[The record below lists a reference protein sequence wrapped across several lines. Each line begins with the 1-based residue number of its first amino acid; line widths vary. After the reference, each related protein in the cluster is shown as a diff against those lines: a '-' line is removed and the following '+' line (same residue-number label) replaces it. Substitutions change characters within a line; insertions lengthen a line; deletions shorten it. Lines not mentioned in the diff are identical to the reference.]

1 MAISSSATRILATLG
16 PATSSPEMIRE
27 LVEAGAN
34 AFRLNFSH
42 GVKED
47 HAERYNTIRAVAEE
61 TGKPITVLADLQGPK
76 LRIGTV
82 DEDVVLEKGDRFIF
96 DQTGEQGNRSRV
108 TLPHP
113 EIFDAILPGHRM
125 MVNDGKLQF
134 IVRTVDTGIIETE
147 VLVGGKLTDRK
158 GVNVPDVSL
167 DISPLTEKDRADLD
181 FALSLGVDWVAL
193 SFVQRVSDIIEARSI
208 IKDRAAIMV
217 KIEKPQ
223 ALEILEDLIIA
234 TDGVMIARGD
244 LGVELP
250 PERIPGAQK
259 DITRICRKVGKPVV
273 VATQMLESMI
283 DNPMPTRAEASDVA
297 TAVMDGVDCV
307 MLSAETASGSFPVE
321 SVSIMHRILR
331 ETEEREGYFDSLQM
345 IWQESHTTYHAVAE
359 SATSLARHINAAAVV
374 AFSASG
380 TTAVRLSRE
389 RPSLPIVMMTPKQA
403 IRQRMNFLWGMNSIL
418 TDQFDSFD
426 EALDGISRLMLE
438 NKMGQPGDQVIV
450 VAGTPF
456 GVSGT
461 TNTIRVLNLH
471 KPR

>member
-181 FALSLGVDWVAL
+181 FALTLGVDWVAL
-193 SFVQRVSDIIEARSI
+193 SFVQRLS
-208 IKDRAAIMV
+208 
-217 KIEKPQ
+217 
-223 ALEILEDLIIA
+223 LI
-234 TDGVMIARGD
+234 
-244 LGVELP
+244 
-250 PERIPGAQK
+250 
-259 DITRICRKVGKPVV
+259 
-273 VATQMLESMI
+273 
-283 DNPMPTRAEASDVA
+283 
-297 TAVMDGVDCV
+297 
-307 MLSAETASGSFPVE
+307 
-321 SVSIMHRILR
+321 
-331 ETEEREGYFDSLQM
+331 
-345 IWQESHTTYHAVAE
+345 
-359 SATSLARHINAAAVV
+359 HI
-374 AFSASG
+374 
-380 TTAVRLSRE
+380 
-389 RPSLPIVMMTPKQA
+389 
-403 IRQRMNFLWGMNSIL
+403 
-418 TDQFDSFD
+418 
-426 EALDGISRLMLE
+426 
-438 NKMGQPGDQVIV
+438 
-450 VAGTPF
+450 
-456 GVSGT
+456 
-461 TNTIRVLNLH
+461 
-471 KPR
+471 